1 MKDKGEY
8 KKKDAFRVPENYFED
23 FTEKITSGI
32 SRENES
38 RRTGL
43 FKLIRPHLML
53 AASMAVIVIISFTLL
68 TVVLPGMDKSQGAI
82 EPADIESLLAYEM
95 SEPELIEALE
105 GRAQDEPLSDPL
117 DEISDE
123 DLIEYLI
130 NSGITDNE
138 IIQNQ

>member
-8 KKKDAFRVPENYFED
+8 RKKDAFRVPENYFED
-23 FTEKITSGI
+23 FTEKITSSV
-32 SRENES
+32 SRDNES
-38 RRTGL
+38 NRTGL

-68 TVVLPGMDKSQGAI
+68 KVVLPGMDKSSRAI
-82 EPADIESLLAYEM
+82 DQADIESLLAYEM
-95 SEPELIEALE
+95 SEPELIDALE
-105 GRAQDEPLSDPL
+105 GIEQDEPVRDPI

-138 IIQNQ
+138 IIQKQ